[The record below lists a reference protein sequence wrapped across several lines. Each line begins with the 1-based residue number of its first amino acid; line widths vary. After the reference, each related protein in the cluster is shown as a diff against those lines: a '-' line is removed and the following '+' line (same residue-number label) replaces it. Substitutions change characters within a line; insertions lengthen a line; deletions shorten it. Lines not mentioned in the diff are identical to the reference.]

1 MKKLHVSA
9 ISILFAV
16 LCLVFTACNQ
26 GIIAGNETGTV
37 QVVIGDG
44 GRAVDAAGMPV
55 FDDTNTKITVTDENG
70 NKLAEGTTS
79 VTVNADI
86 GTKITV
92 KAVVTTA
99 AGTWRGSVEHTV
111 TAGTNIVA
119 VKLSKTPKNMGNIL
133 SSVISQISYGDAK
146 VTFKLASGKELL
158 NDVDIGLNRIIP
170 VIARDGIGRIYVLYD
185 KGGRH
190 FTRFDAEGNED
201 TGFETAIKG
210 ILQGFD
216 IGRIKTMTVDPK
228 TGTLFVAAVT
238 SQPDIYAVT
247 ETSHNTFT
255 RSDKFQLT
263 TLQDIEISDDI
274 TAMAAY
280 NGELFLMIRRNRSA
294 PPVAKPN
301 KLFAC
306 TAALSGTTLTL
317 TEKGAAELDELR
329 TSAVMNVPTECT
341 GLFAD
346 ASGVYCLLREQRFEG
361 GTLYMVGALVCY
373 SRDDNT
379 VTYLKKHSKAGD
391 SDLALPFEDAS
402 FANPIGFIGSDE
414 ENIYIA
420 DDGYNIEYLNENWRT
435 NGNKNRIAAFNRKT
449 NEITFTDTDAT
460 WYGQKSEYK
469 FPNTKIL
476 LWEKHYTPGPSPTYL
491 GTRYWLTENGTEA
504 FSSSNKLFE
513 YSSGHTKDPTDVFCY
528 DQDGNLYILWKDGS
542 NHKVRRFPLKEDGS
556 YVDSAGV
563 DLNNSLG
570 SHPISAIAVDISGGQ
585 NYLYYTYEDG
595 PNTHIQRYNWNG
607 TSFST
612 ATQDSAYGVH
622 ITSISDKIFFTAL
635 AANKD
640 GVFVGMKTVNG
651 SASSYGLSV
660 KKYSKENGTHTDPV
674 GTITVGESQTMP
686 TEPTTPPYTPYTKIE
701 STINDLRIVNDVLYA
716 VTSKIE
722 KGMKDNSGYQ
732 LDSFKNG
739 SVLYKI
745 AKTASFSGNAEKRAE
760 KNPVLPEDTNP
771 GVGYGFYRFIAV
783 KPKKLVIASDG
794 AWGKNGISTHAEAN
808 NNKVFEYDLDKNLLE
823 EKDAGGIFSKQLQR
837 APLASGFNWE

>member
-9 ISILFAV
+9 ISILFAA

-37 QVVIGDG
+37 QVVIGGG

-133 SSVISQISYGDAK
+133 SSVISQFSFGDAK

-158 NDVDIGLNRIIP
+158 NDVDIGSNHIIP

-190 FTRFDAEGNED
+190 FTRFDAEGKKD
-201 TGFETAIKG
+201 DGFETAIKG

-228 TGTLFVAAVT
+228 TGTIFVFNGASVRCLKETGHNAFASSTEVNLNTLDPSISTVSAV
-238 SQPDIYAVT
+238 
-247 ETSHNTFT
+247 
-255 RSDKFQLT
+255 
-263 TLQDIEISDDI
+263 
-274 TAMAAY
+274 AAY
-280 NGELFLMIRRNRSA
+280 NGTLFFTV
-294 PPVAKPN
+294 PPFASVAAGMKN
-301 KLFAC
+301 KLVAVK
-306 TAALSGTTLTL
+306 AELSGSSLTL
-317 TEKGAAELDELR
+317 TKKDEKTLPKLRPAGAFG
-329 TSAVMNVPTECT
+329 NYPTNCT

-346 ASGVYCLLREQRFEG
+346 ESGVYCLLSEQNLDS
-361 GTLYMVGALVCY
+361 GTLYTLGQIVRYQY
-373 SRDDNT
+373 SGSAFTGETKIGLNP
-379 VTYLKKHSKAGD
+379 KAAGTDGIPFD
-391 SDLALPFEDAS
+391 SGS
-402 FANPIGFIGSDE
+402 FSNPVGFIGSDE
-414 ENIYIA
+414 DYIYIA
-420 DDGYNIEYLNENWRT
+420 DDGYNIEYLNENWRI

>member
-9 ISILFAV
+9 ISILFAA
-16 LCLVFTACNQ
+16 LCLAFTACNQ

-37 QVVIGDG
+37 QVVIGGG

-133 SSVISQISYGDAK
+133 SSVISQPSHGDAK
-146 VTFKLASGKELL
+146 VTFKLASDKELL
-158 NDVDIGLNRIIP
+158 NDVAIGPNHIIP

-201 TGFETAIKG
+201 AGFETAIKS

-228 TGTLFVAAVT
+228 TGTIFVAVVAPN
-238 SQPDIYAVT
+238 PDIYAVT
-247 ETSHNTFT
+247 EKGHNTFT
-255 RSDKFQLT
+255 CSNSVNLA
-263 TLQDIEISDDI
+263 TLPDIETNDEI

-280 NGELFLMIRRNRSA
+280 NGELFLTVRRNRH
-294 PPVAKPN
+294 PPVPKPN

-346 ASGVYCLLREQRFEG
+346 ASGVYCLLREQRLDG
-361 GTLYMVGALVCY
+361 GMLYMVGALVCY

-379 VTYLKKHSKAGD
+379 VTYLKKHSKAAGT
-391 SDLALPFEDAS
+391 DLSLAFEPAS
-402 FANPIGFIGSDE
+402 FANPVGFIGYDE
-414 ENIYIA
+414 ENLYIA
-420 DDGYNIEYLNENWRT
+420 DDGVGIQYVNENYHVT
-435 NGNKNRIAAFNRKT
+435 ANKNRIAAFNRNTK
-449 NEITFTDTDAT
+449 EITFTDTDAT

-469 FPNTKIL
+469 FPETKIL
-476 LWEKHYTPGPSPTYL
+476 LWEREPSGAFHYWTSAS
-491 GTRYWLTENGTEA
+491 GTDP
-504 FSSSNKLFE
+504 FSSDNKLFDAFPSE
-513 YSSGHTKDPTDVFCY
+513 KPTDIFCY
-528 DQDGNLYILWKDGS
+528 DQDGNLYILWTDGS
-542 NHKVRRFPLKEDGS
+542 DYKVRRFELKDGS
-556 YVDSAGV
+556 YKPGVDSGTI
-563 DLNNSLG
+563 G
-570 SHPISAIAVDISGGQ
+570 SGSRKPRCIAVDISDGQ
-585 NYLYYTYEDG
+585 NCLYYGNVDSDWRVSKVMWSNNFSMLGGSGTDV
-595 PNTHIQRYNWNG
+595 NTNIIG
-607 TSFST
+607 EM
-612 ATQDSAYGVH
+612 
-622 ITSISDKIFFTAL
+622 TAL

-640 GVFVGMKTVNG
+640 GVFVATKEQTV
-651 SASSYGLSV
+651 
-660 KKYSKENGTHTDPV
+660 
-674 GTITVGESQTMP
+674 P
-686 TEPTTPPYTPYTKIE
+686 TNPYTLKVTKYKKDIPDTSDGEITIVSSSIAEDSHSSPAPYNEYDEAIY
-701 STINDLRIVNDVLYA
+701 DLRIVDGVLYA

-722 KGMKDNSGYQ
+722 KGMKEKNGDYCI
-732 LDSFKNG
+732 DSFKNG
-739 SVLYKI
+739 SVLYKVRE
-745 AKTASFSGNAEKRAE
+745 TAASPFSGNAEKPAE
-760 KNPVLPEDTNP
+760 KNPVPPEGTNP
-771 GVGYGFYRFIAV
+771 GVGYRFYRFIAV

-794 AWGKNGISTHAEAN
+794 AWGKDGISTHVKAN
-808 NNKVFEYDLDKNLLE
+808 NNKVFEYDLDKNLLS
-823 EKDAGGIFSKQLQR
+823 EKGDAGGTFSKE
-837 APLASGFNWE
+837 LAVPGSSGFKWE

>member
-37 QVVIGDG
+37 QVVIGGG

-133 SSVISQISYGDAK
+133 SSVISQSSFGDAK

-185 KGGRH
+185 DKSGRH
-190 FTRFDAEGNED
+190 FTRFNAEGNVD
-201 TGFETAIKG
+201 TGFETAINAVLPSTTG
-210 ILQGFD
+210 IEA
-216 IGRIKTMTVDPK
+216 ITVDAK
-228 TGTLFVAAVT
+228 TNRIFVVDGAKHV
-238 SQPDIYAVT
+238 YAVT

-255 RSDKFQLT
+255 RSNGFNLASFIGSGNTIQ
-263 TLQDIEISDDI
+263 
-274 TAMAAY
+274 TAAAY
-280 NGELFLMIRRNRSA
+280 NGTLFFTVPPSA
-294 PPVAKPN
+294 TSVAGMKN
-301 KLFAC
+301 KLVAVK
-306 TAALSGTTLTL
+306 AELSGSSLTL
-317 TEKGAAELDELR
+317 TKKDEKTLPKLR
-329 TSAVMNVPTECT
+329 TAGAFGNYPANCT

-346 ASGVYCLLREQRFEG
+346 ESGVYCLLSEQNLDS
-361 GTLYMVGALVCY
+361 GTLYTLGQIVRYQY
-373 SRDDNT
+373 SGSAFTGETKIGLNP
-379 VTYLKKHSKAGD
+379 KAAGTD
-391 SDLALPFEDAS
+391 GLPFDSGS
-402 FANPIGFIGSDE
+402 FANPVGFIGSDE
-414 ENIYIA
+414 DYIYIA
-420 DDGYNIEYLNENWRT
+420 DDGYNIAYLNENWRI

-745 AKTASFSGNAEKRAE
+745 AKTASFSGNAEKPAE
-760 KNPVLPEDTNP
+760 KNPIPPEDTKP

-783 KPKKLVIASDG
+783 KPKKLVIASDS
-794 AWGKNGISTHAEAN
+794 AWGKDGITVSHVKAN

-837 APLASGFNWE
+837 EPSSSGFDWE